1 MMRERSGRRAPPS
14 AQSGLTG
21 SAIASRTLHE
31 QRQFQGTHQIGTE
44 VGTESPIEVN
54 VDKIPETK
62 TPEKL
67 LVGLKVKGF
76 GREERDW
83 VEGFNEGSELL
94 LGLL

>member
-1 MMRERSGRRAPPS
+1 M
-14 AQSGLTG
+14 
-21 SAIASRTLHE
+21 
-31 QRQFQGTHQIGTE
+31 
-44 VGTESPIEVN
+44 ESPIEVN

-76 GREERDW
+76 GKEERDW
-83 VEGFNEGSELL
+83 VEGFDEGSKLL

>member
-1 MMRERSGRRAPPS
+1 LSE
-14 AQSGLTG
+14 
-21 SAIASRTLHE
+21 
-31 QRQFQGTHQIGTE
+31 E
-44 VGTESPIEVN
+44 VDTESPIEVD

-62 TPEKL
+62 TPKKL

-83 VEGFNEGSELL
+83 VEGFDKGSELL